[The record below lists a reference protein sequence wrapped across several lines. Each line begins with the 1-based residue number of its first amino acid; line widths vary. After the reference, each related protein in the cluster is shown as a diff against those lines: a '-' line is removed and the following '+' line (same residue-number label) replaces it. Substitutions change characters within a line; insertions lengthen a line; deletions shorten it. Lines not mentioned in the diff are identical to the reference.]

1 MNKEKTMPA
10 LQPFENET
18 QSIQIDELTIENRLD
33 RIELYGALVI
43 TRDQMGLQRALE
55 IQTLINAAVQSLQ
68 AQTDLPQAL
77 VIKPSETIDN
87 PFK

>member
-55 IQTLINAAVQSLQ
+55 IQTLINATVQSLQ

>member
-1 MNKEKTMPA
+1 MTIPV
-10 LQPFENET
+10 LHPFENET

-43 TRDQMGLQRALE
+43 TRDQIGLQRALE
-55 IQTLINAAVQSLQ
+55 IQTLINAMVQSLQ
-68 AQTDLPQAL
+68 AQTDLPHAL

>member
-1 MNKEKTMPA
+1 MDKEKTMPA
-10 LQPFENET
+10 LLPFENET
-18 QSIQIDELTIENRLD
+18 QSIPIDELTIENRLD

-55 IQTLINAAVQSLQ
+55 IQTLINATVQSLQ

>member
-1 MNKEKTMPA
+1 MNKEKTMPV

-68 AQTDLPQAL
+68 AQTDLPQEL

>member
-1 MNKEKTMPA
+1 MTIPV
-10 LQPFENET
+10 LHPFENET

-43 TRDQMGLQRALE
+43 TRDQIGLQRALE
-55 IQTLINAAVQSLQ
+55 IQTLINATVQSLQ
-68 AQTDLPQAL
+68 AQTDLPHAL

-87 PFK
+87 PFQ

>member
-1 MNKEKTMPA
+1 MNKEKTMPV

>member
-1 MNKEKTMPA
+1 MNEEKTMSVIH
-10 LQPFENET
+10 PFENET

-55 IQTLINAAVQSLQ
+55 IQTLINATVQSLQ
-68 AQTDLPQAL
+68 AQTDLPQVL

>member
-1 MNKEKTMPA
+1 MNEEKTMSA
-10 LQPFENET
+10 LVPFENET

-43 TRDQMGLQRALE
+43 TRDQIGLQRALE
-55 IQTLINAAVQSLQ
+55 IQTLINATVQSLQ

>member
-1 MNKEKTMPA
+1 MTIPV
-10 LQPFENET
+10 LHPFENET

-43 TRDQMGLQRALE
+43 TRDQIGLQRALE
-55 IQTLINAAVQSLQ
+55 IQTLINATVKSLQ

>member
-1 MNKEKTMPA
+1 MNKEKTMSV

-55 IQTLINAAVQSLQ
+55 IQTLINATVQSLQ

>member
-1 MNKEKTMPA
+1 MNKEKTMPV
-10 LQPFENET
+10 LVPFENET

-43 TRDQMGLQRALE
+43 TRDQIGLQRALE
-55 IQTLINAAVQSLQ
+55 IQTLINATVQSLQ

>member
-1 MNKEKTMPA
+1 MNKEKTMPV

-55 IQTLINAAVQSLQ
+55 IQTLINATVQSLQ
-68 AQTDLPQAL
+68 TQTDLPQAL

>member
-1 MNKEKTMPA
+1 
-10 LQPFENET
+10 
-18 QSIQIDELTIENRLD
+18 LD

-43 TRDQMGLQRALE
+43 TRDQIGLQRALE
-55 IQTLINAAVQSLQ
+55 IQTLINATVQSLQ
-68 AQTDLPQAL
+68 AQTDLPHAL

>member
-1 MNKEKTMPA
+1 MPA

-55 IQTLINAAVQSLQ
+55 IQTLINATVQSLQ

>member
-1 MNKEKTMPA
+1 MNKEKTMPV

-43 TRDQMGLQRALE
+43 TRDQIGLQRALE
-55 IQTLINAAVQSLQ
+55 IQTLINATVQSLQ

>member
-1 MNKEKTMPA
+1 MNEEKTMPV

-43 TRDQMGLQRALE
+43 TRDQIGLQRALE
-55 IQTLINAAVQSLQ
+55 IQTLINATVQSLQ

>member
-1 MNKEKTMPA
+1 MTIPV
-10 LQPFENET
+10 LHPFENET

-43 TRDQMGLQRALE
+43 TRDQIGLQRALE
-55 IQTLINAAVQSLQ
+55 IQTLINATVQSLQ
-68 AQTDLPQAL
+68 AQTDLPHAL
-77 VIKPSETIDN
+77 VIKPSATIDN

>member
-1 MNKEKTMPA
+1 MIMTIPV
-10 LQPFENET
+10 LHPFENET

-43 TRDQMGLQRALE
+43 TRDQIGLQRALE
-55 IQTLINAAVQSLQ
+55 IQTLINATVQSLQ

>member
-1 MNKEKTMPA
+1 MTIPV
-10 LQPFENET
+10 LHPFENET

-43 TRDQMGLQRALE
+43 TRDQIGLQRALE
-55 IQTLINAAVQSLQ
+55 IQTLINATVHSLQ
-68 AQTDLPQAL
+68 AQTDLPHAL

>member
-1 MNKEKTMPA
+1 MNEEKTMPP
-10 LQPFENET
+10 LHPFENET

-43 TRDQMGLQRALE
+43 TRDQIGLQRAVE
-55 IQTLINAAVQSLQ
+55 IQTLINATVQSLQ

>member
-1 MNKEKTMPA
+1 MTIPV
-10 LQPFENET
+10 LHPFENET

-43 TRDQMGLQRALE
+43 TRDQTGLQRALE

-68 AQTDLPQAL
+68 AQTDLPHAL

>member
-1 MNKEKTMPA
+1 MTIPV
-10 LQPFENET
+10 LHPFENET

-43 TRDQMGLQRALE
+43 TRDQIGLQRALE
-55 IQTLINAAVQSLQ
+55 IQTLINTTVQSLQ
-68 AQTDLPQAL
+68 AQTDLPHAL